1 VARMSFVAGFLCA
14 ALSVLTAATPVDYA
28 ALFAKGVSY
37 HDFLDAARSR
47 RDEWLERSK
56 DATVAADAVARVK
69 QLGARRRLLVVAE
82 DWCGDSA
89 NTLPYLARLAEA
101 APDVLDLRIVDSSIG
116 RPVMEEHKT
125 PDGRAATPTV
135 VVLDESG
142 ALIAAWV
149 ERPSGLQKWY
159 IGQQDVLGRTELLD
173 QKYKWYR
180 EDQGRSAIREV
191 VELLTLNAN
200 K

>member
-1 VARMSFVAGFLCA
+1 MTFWTPPVLAVTSGSSARR
-14 ALSVLTAATPVDYA
+14 TR
-28 ALFAKGVSY
+28 
-37 HDFLDAARSR
+37 RSP
-47 RDEWLERSK
+47 
-56 DATVAADAVARVK
+56 ADAVTRVR
-69 QLGARRRLLVVAE
+69 QLGARRRLLIVAE

-89 NTLPYLARLAEA
+89 NTLPYLAKLAES
-101 APDVLDLRIVDSSIG
+101 APDVLDLRIVGPSIG

-149 ERPSGLQKWY
+149 ERPSALQKRY
-159 IGQQDVLGRTELLD
+159 IEQQDVLGRTELLD
-173 QKYKWYR
+173 QKYKRYPER
-180 EDQGRSAIREV
+180 SGQSAIREI